1 MAARFFA
8 LAGTVVAGLIVA
20 DILLHPAGTQAAS
33 QGISGIETPVIHG
46 LLGSA
51 A

>member
-1 MAARFFA
+1 MARFFTFAA
-8 LAGTVVAGLIVA
+8 LVVGGLIVG
-20 DILLHPAGTQAAS
+20 DILIHPGGTQAAS
-33 QGISGIETPVIHG
+33 QGIQGIETPVIHG